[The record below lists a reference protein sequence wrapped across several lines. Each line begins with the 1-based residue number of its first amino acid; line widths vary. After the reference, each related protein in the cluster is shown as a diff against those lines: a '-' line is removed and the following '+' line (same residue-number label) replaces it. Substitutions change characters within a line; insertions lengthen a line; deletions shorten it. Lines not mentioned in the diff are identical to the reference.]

1 MRSFLKPLQKHS
13 QVGTAHSPTSLPPSI
28 LLISSAGLRSLLLH
42 SPMFVANVIWWHH
55 PFPSFLLS
63 STALHH
69 SRVWYLNQFSSSLQ
83 VPSSSCATSVCN
95 GDNQSYISVYQLSDL
110 IISYS
115 FDLHSTPAPATMT
128 IPLYWN
134 DPKVSVSENIKS
146 KQLTFWLPTPS
157 CLSSS
162 FFPHFIKPFLSCLYT
177 IYHFKNSS
185 VNTSHS
191 LSICPSI
198 MHTPQNL
205 HTKLTQC
212 MASPILHSN

>member
-1 MRSFLKPLQKHS
+1 MCSFLKPLQKHS
-13 QVGTAHSPTSLPPSI
+13 QVGTTHSPASLPPNI
-28 LLISSAGLRSLLLH
+28 LLISSAGLRSLFLH

-115 FDLHSTPAPATMT
+115 FDLYSTPAPATMT

-146 KQLTFWLPTPS
+146 KQLTFWLPTPVLVPPFFS
-157 CLSSS
+157 TLSSLS
-162 FFPHFIKPFLSCLYT
+162 SPAYTRSTTSKTLRSILLIPCPFVLLSCTLHKT
-177 IYHFKNSS
+177 FI
-185 VNTSHS
+185 
-191 LSICPSI
+191 
-198 MHTPQNL
+198 QN
-205 HTKLTQC
+205 
-212 MASPILHSN
+212 